1 MISVNR
7 SDPLKRAVFV
17 QNDELNWSV
26 YLIETVDNTLYCGIS
41 NDVKARYQA
50 HCAGKGAK
58 YTRAHKPRALVWTEL
73 GHSYSSALKREY
85 AVKKLSRQGKLALIA
100 GAKS

>member
-7 SDPLKRAVFV
+7 GELPKRAVFV
-17 QNDELNWSV
+17 QPDKLEWSV
-26 YLIETVDNTLYCGIS
+26 YLIETVDNTLYCGVS
-41 NDVKARYQA
+41 NDVEARYQA

-58 YTRAHKPRALVWTEL
+58 YTRAHRPKALVWTET

-85 AVKKLSRQGKLALIA
+85 AIKKLSRKRKLSLIT
-100 GAKS
+100 GAS

>member
-7 SDPLKRAVFV
+7 GEPLKRAVFV
-17 QNDELNWSV
+17 QHGKLDWSV

-41 NDVKARYQA
+41 NDVEARYQA
-50 HCAGKGAK
+50 HCSGKGAK
-58 YTRAHKPRALVWTEL
+58 YTRAHRPKALVWIEA

-85 AVKKLSRQGKLALIA
+85 AIKKLSRKRKLSLIA
-100 GAKS
+100 GVS